1 MMKTI
6 GVLGGLGPQ
15 ATMDFEARVHAAA
28 QRLIPQI
35 ANTGYPPMIVTYLR
49 CAPMIL
55 GPDYRPILPLQP
67 EPRLL
72 DAARRLGPLVDFLVI
87 TANGP
92 HVFQGQIEEA
102 AGRPVLSIID
112 LTVAEVQRR
121 GWRRVGVIGMGG
133 PHAYA
138 IPLGRLGIAVESI
151 PPGLQEQVDRSVIA
165 LYEGAAGPGART
177 VAREAFDFLRRQTID
192 GIVLGC
198 TDLPL
203 LLDQDVADPSV
214 IDPTL
219 LLAEAAVR
227 EAMQEA

>member
-1 MMKTI
+1 MKTI

-15 ATMDFEARVHAAA
+15 ATMDFEARVHAVA

-35 ANTGYPPMIVTYLR
+35 ANTGYPPMIVYYLR

-55 GPDYRPILPLQP
+55 DPDYRPILPPQP

-72 DAARRLGPLVDFLVI
+72 EAARQLGPLVDFLVI

-92 HVFQGQIEEA
+92 HQFQSGIEVA

-121 GWRRVGVIGMGG
+121 GWRKAGVLGMGG

-138 IPLGRLGIAVESI
+138 GHLSRLGIAVESI
-151 PPGLQEQVDRSVIA
+151 AAEMQEQLDRSILAVQ
-165 LYEGAAGPGART
+165 EGVVSLGARM
-177 VAREAFDFLRRQTID
+177 VGREALAALRRQTVD

-198 TDLPL
+198 TELPF
-203 LLDQDVADPSV
+203 LLDFDVTDPSV
-214 IDPTL
+214 IDPMQ
-219 LLAEAAVR
+219 LLATEAVR
-227 EAMQEA
+227 HAM

>member
-28 QRLIPQI
+28 QRMIPHI

-92 HVFQGQIEEA
+92 HVFQDQIEEA

-151 PPGLQEQVDRSVIA
+151 PPDLQEQLDRSILAVQQ
-165 LYEGAAGPGART
+165 GDSGPSARM
-177 VAREAFDFLRRQTID
+177 VGREAVAALRRQEVD

-198 TDLPL
+198 TELPF
-203 LLDQDVADPSV
+203 LLDYEVADPSV
-214 IDPTL
+214 IDPMQ

>member
-1 MMKTI
+1 M
-6 GVLGGLGPQ
+6 
-15 ATMDFEARVHAAA
+15 
-28 QRLIPQI
+28 
-35 ANTGYPPMIVTYLR
+35 
-49 CAPMIL
+49 
-55 GPDYRPILPLQP
+55 
-67 EPRLL
+67 
-72 DAARRLGPLVDFLVI
+72 I

-133 PHAYA
+133 PHAYV

-151 PPGLQEQVDRSVIA
+151 PPDLQEQLDRSILAVQQ
-165 LYEGAAGPGART
+165 GDSCPSARM
-177 VAREAFDFLRRQTID
+177 VGREAIAALRRQEVD

-198 TDLPL
+198 TELPFL
-203 LLDQDVADPSV
+203 FDYDVADPSV
-214 IDPTL
+214 IDPMH